1 MAKEKLISYV
11 KKYKYVALVVL
22 VGVVL
27 MLLPSGKGEQQDTVE
42 PVNVSEGYSLAE
54 TERRMEQVLGRIRG
68 VGQVQVMLTL
78 KSGSSLQLAENR
90 SDSLRDTEARQE
102 RDVVTLN
109 QGSGYED
116 VVVTEQ
122 VLGRIRGVGQV
133 QVMLTLKSGSSLQ
146 LAENRS
152 DSLRDTEARQERDV
166 VTLNQGSGYE
176 DVVVTEQ
183 TYPVYQG
190 AVIVCQGAGDS
201 GVHLAVVQAVSVLT
215 GLGSDKITVVQWK

>member
-78 KSGSSLQLAENR
+78 HSGETLSLAE
-90 SDSLRDTEARQE
+90 DSSA
-102 RDVVTLN
+102 TL
-109 QGSGYED
+109 GSGGDVRQDSQVLTVNRGSGKQE
-116 VVVTEQ
+116 VVVTRR
-122 VLGRIRGVGQV
+122 L
-133 QVMLTLKSGSSLQ
+133 
-146 LAENRS
+146 
-152 DSLRDTEARQERDV
+152 
-166 VTLNQGSGYE
+166 
-176 DVVVTEQ
+176 
-183 TYPVYQG
+183 YPTYQG
-190 AVIVCQGAGDS
+190 AVVVCQGAGDS
-201 GVHLAVVQAVSVLT
+201 RVRLRVLETVSVLT
-215 GLGSDKITVVQWK
+215 GLSSDKISVVQWKQ

>member
-27 MLLPSGKGEQQDTVE
+27 MLLPSGKGEQQTVSDQ
-42 PVNVSEGYSLAE
+42 PVNVSEAYSLAE
-54 TERRMEQVLGRIRG
+54 TEKRLEQLLGRIRG

-90 SDSLRDTEARQE
+90 STSLRDTENRQD

-109 QGSGYED
+109 
-116 VVVTEQ
+116 
-122 VLGRIRGVGQV
+122 R
-133 QVMLTLKSGSSLQ
+133 
-146 LAENRS
+146 
-152 DSLRDTEARQERDV
+152 
-166 VTLNQGSGYE
+166 GSGYE

-190 AVIVCQGAGDS
+190 AVVVCQGAGDS
-201 GVHLAVVQAVSVLT
+201 SVNLAVIQAVSVLT

>member
-1 MAKEKLISYV
+1 MAGEKLISYV
-11 KKYKYVALVVL
+11 KKYKFVALVAL
-22 VGVVL
+22 VGIVL
-27 MLLPSGKGEQQDTVE
+27 MLLPSGGQEEKTAAE

-54 TERRMEQVLGRIRG
+54 TEQRMEQVLGRIRG

-90 SDSLRDTEARQE
+90 SDSLRDSEVQRD

-109 QGSGYED
+109 
-116 VVVTEQ
+116 
-122 VLGRIRGVGQV
+122 RGG
-133 QVMLTLKSGSSLQ
+133 
-146 LAENRS
+146 
-152 DSLRDTEARQERDV
+152 
-166 VTLNQGSGYE
+166 GYE

-190 AVIVCQGAGDS
+190 AVVVCQGAGDS

>member
-22 VGVVL
+22 AGVVL
-27 MLLPSGKGEQQDTVE
+27 MLLPSGKGEQQTSSDQ
-42 PVNVSEGYSLAE
+42 PVNVSEAYSLAE
-54 TERRMEQVLGRIRG
+54 TEKRLEQLLGRIRG

-90 SDSLRDTEARQE
+90 STSLRDTENRQD

-109 QGSGYED
+109 
-116 VVVTEQ
+116 
-122 VLGRIRGVGQV
+122 R
-133 QVMLTLKSGSSLQ
+133 
-146 LAENRS
+146 
-152 DSLRDTEARQERDV
+152 
-166 VTLNQGSGYE
+166 GSGYE

-190 AVIVCQGAGDS
+190 AVVVCQGAGDS

>member
-22 VGVVL
+22 AGVVL
-27 MLLPSGKGEQQDTVE
+27 MLLPSGKGAQQTVSDQ
-42 PVNVSEGYSLAE
+42 PVNVSEVYSLAE
-54 TERRMEQVLGRIRG
+54 TEEQLLGRIRG

-90 SDSLRDTEARQE
+90 STSLRDAENRQD

-109 QGSGYED
+109 
-116 VVVTEQ
+116 
-122 VLGRIRGVGQV
+122 R
-133 QVMLTLKSGSSLQ
+133 
-146 LAENRS
+146 
-152 DSLRDTEARQERDV
+152 
-166 VTLNQGSGYE
+166 GSGYE

-190 AVIVCQGAGDS
+190 AVVVCQGAGDS
-201 GVHLAVVQAVSVLT
+201 SVNLAVIQAVSVLT

>member
-11 KKYKYVALVVL
+11 KKYRYVALVVL
-22 VGVVL
+22 AGVVL
-27 MLLPSGKGEQQDTVE
+27 MLLPSGKGEQQVSSDQ
-42 PVNVSEGYSLAE
+42 PVNVSEAYSLAE
-54 TERRMEQVLGRIRG
+54 TEKRLEQLLGRIRG

-90 SDSLRDTEARQE
+90 STSLRDTEDRQD

-109 QGSGYED
+109 
-116 VVVTEQ
+116 
-122 VLGRIRGVGQV
+122 R
-133 QVMLTLKSGSSLQ
+133 
-146 LAENRS
+146 
-152 DSLRDTEARQERDV
+152 
-166 VTLNQGSGYE
+166 GSGYE

-190 AVIVCQGAGDS
+190 AVVVCQGAGDS
-201 GVHLAVVQAVSVLT
+201 SVHLAVIQAVSVLT

>member
-11 KKYKYVALVVL
+11 KKYRYVALVVL
-22 VGVVL
+22 AGVVL
-27 MLLPSGKGEQQDTVE
+27 MLLPSGKGEQQVSSDQ
-42 PVNVSEGYSLAE
+42 PVNVSEAYSLAE
-54 TERRMEQVLGRIRG
+54 TEKRLEQLLGRIRG

-90 SDSLRDTEARQE
+90 STSLRDTENRQD

-109 QGSGYED
+109 
-116 VVVTEQ
+116 
-122 VLGRIRGVGQV
+122 R
-133 QVMLTLKSGSSLQ
+133 
-146 LAENRS
+146 
-152 DSLRDTEARQERDV
+152 
-166 VTLNQGSGYE
+166 GSGYE

-190 AVIVCQGAGDS
+190 AVVVCQGAGDS
-201 GVHLAVVQAVSVLT
+201 GVNLAVIQAVSVLT

>member
-109 QGSGYED
+109 RGSGYQD
-116 VVVTEQ
+116 VVVTRE
-122 VLGRIRGVGQV
+122 
-133 QVMLTLKSGSSLQ
+133 
-146 LAENRS
+146 
-152 DSLRDTEARQERDV
+152 
-166 VTLNQGSGYE
+166 
-176 DVVVTEQ
+176 
-183 TYPVYQG
+183 TYPIYLG
-190 AVIVCQGAGDS
+190 AVVVCQGAGSS
-201 GVHLAVVQAVSVLT
+201 GVRLAVTEAVAALT
-215 GLGSDKITVVQWK
+215 GLPADRITVVQWNS